1 MLDIVIETLSLGDQ
15 YRMGSIQINNSVGSM
30 MIVLYE
36 GHTQYSNKDEIVW
49 LESEYS
55 LYLLWLDLIWGRR
68 SVRFE

>member
-1 MLDIVIETLSLGDQ
+1 
-15 YRMGSIQINNSVGSM
+15 MGSIQINNNVGSM

-68 SVRFE
+68 QFGANKSKQFNGSL